1 MALATPAI
9 STTDGRVRAAA
20 TATRPFPPLPRVAY
34 VLSTLLAVVAALT
47 CAATVFL
54 PGILRGPAV
63 MNGSAR
69 GTALIALVC
78 AVPTLAVAMWRASRG
93 STRAVI
99 VWLGVVMYL
108 AYNAVMLL
116 LATPF
121 NRLFLGNVA
130 MMGLAIAAG
139 IALVATVDVHELARR
154 CDPRLPARSLAAFIA
169 VIVVGNGLLWL
180 KGATQGIIRDV
191 PLQALAGT
199 GLTTVPTWVQDLS
212 FWLPLMLVGAIWLWR
227 RRPWGYLIAG
237 AGLVYWVLEGLTV
250 ATDQFLGHRADPV
263 SHVVT
268 TAAVPG
274 FAVLA
279 TIALAA
285 AWLFRRNVDRR
296 QDVAEV
302 EERRLR
308 AAA

>member
-1 MALATPAI
+1 MTPATPATI
-9 STTDGRVRAAA
+9 ATDGRRRVADTAA
-20 TATRPFPPLPRVAY
+20 RPFPPLPRAVY
-34 VLSTLLAVVAALT
+34 VLSALLAFAAALT
-47 CAATVFL
+47 CAATVLL

-78 AVPTLAVAMWRASRG
+78 AVPTLAVAMWQARRG
-93 STRAVI
+93 STRAII
-99 VWLGVVMYL
+99 VWLGAVMYL

-139 IALVATVDVHELARR
+139 IALVATADVHELARR

-180 KGATQGIIRDV
+180 KGALQGIVRDV
-191 PLQALAGT
+191 PLAALVGT

-212 FWLPLMLVGAIWLWR
+212 FWLPLMLVAAVWLWR

-237 AGLVYWVLEGLTV
+237 AGLVYWVLEGITV

-268 TAAVPG
+268 MAAVPG

-279 TIALAA
+279 AIALAA
-285 AWLFRRNVDRR
+285 AWLFLRNVDR
-296 QDVAEV
+296 
-302 EERRLR
+302 
-308 AAA
+308 